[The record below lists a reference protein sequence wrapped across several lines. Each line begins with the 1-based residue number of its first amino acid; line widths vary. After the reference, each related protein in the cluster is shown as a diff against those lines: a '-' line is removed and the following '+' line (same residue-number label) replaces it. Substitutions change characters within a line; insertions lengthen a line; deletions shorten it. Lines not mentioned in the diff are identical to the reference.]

1 MSILLSKKM
10 VCLFIGICIFIIIFP
25 CNVMA
30 DVDLSKIVEIGDQV
44 MSGNN
49 VKAWKNL
56 TSEMIEEAFK
66 SNDQQY
72 VISAAQSLGYNL
84 GSESYYITSKEDA
97 ELYISLANKFKEEW
111 NDEDNLTIVTGIQ
124 TTNYEF
130 HQYLDYMEI
139 LITYATKTDFPEE
152 NDGNKNNN
160 DNDNKNDDNEPVKVD
175 NDTIFEL
182 EWDKIQ
188 PDVYGG
194 QGLSVLDDAKKL
206 YNKLMEVHYEDLS
219 DEDKEKWD
227 ERAYALIRTL
237 RNEYATGI
245 SEEMASSLESVL
257 ADDPIYT
264 NPLTDPDVKNRV
276 QTSTSVTPNTII
288 ADSEQ
293 FIKDGK
299 DSNIATINQENA
311 DTVLN
316 SIYNIMLAIG
326 ITVTVIWGLIIAI
339 KLMMSSVEEKAEYKK
354 LLWPYLVGCIVIF
367 GSFIIWKI
375 VIIIMN
381 GVM

>member
-139 LITYATKTDFPEE
+139 LITYATKADFPEE
-152 NDGNKNNN
+152 NDGNKNN
-160 DNDNKNDDNEPVKVD
+160 NDNKNDDNEPVKVD

-194 QGLSVLDDAKKL
+194 QGLSVLDDAEKL

-237 RNEYATGI
+237 RNKFATGV
-245 SEEMASSLESVL
+245 SDEMASSLEKVL

-264 NPLTDPDVKNRV
+264 NPLTVGNADQNAVN
-276 QTSTSVTPNTII
+276 VTPDTII
-288 ADSEQ
+288 SDAET
-293 FIKDGK
+293 FIQDGQ

-375 VIIIMN
+375 VIIIMS

>member
-130 HQYLDYMEI
+130 HQYLDYMET
-139 LITYATKTDFPEE
+139 LITYATETDFPEE
-152 NDGNKNNN
+152 NDSNKNNN
-160 DNDNKNDDNEPVKVD
+160 DNKNDNNEPVKVD

-194 QGLSVLDDAKKL
+194 QGLSVLDDAEKL

-237 RNEYATGI
+237 RNKFATGI
-245 SEEMASSLESVL
+245 SDEMASSLEKVL

-264 NPLTDPDVKNRV
+264 NPLTVGNADQNAVN
-276 QTSTSVTPNTII
+276 VTPDTII
-288 ADSEQ
+288 SDAET
-293 FIKDGK
+293 FIQDGQ

>member
-130 HQYLDYMEI
+130 HQYLDYMET
-139 LITYATKTDFPEE
+139 LITYATETDFPEE
-152 NDGNKNNN
+152 NDSNKNNN
-160 DNDNKNDDNEPVKVD
+160 DNKNDNNEPVKVD

-194 QGLSVLDDAKKL
+194 QGLSVLDDAEKL

-237 RNEYATGI
+237 RNKFATGV
-245 SEEMASSLESVL
+245 SDEMASSLEKVL

-264 NPLTDPDVKNRV
+264 NPLTVGNADQNAVN
-276 QTSTSVTPNTII
+276 VTPDTII
-288 ADSEQ
+288 SDAET
-293 FIKDGK
+293 FIQDGQ

-326 ITVTVIWGLIIAI
+326 ITVTVIWGLVIAI

-354 LLWPYLVGCIVIF
+354 LLWPYLIGCIVIF

>member
-1 MSILLSKKM
+1 MSILLRKKI

-130 HQYLDYMEI
+130 HQYLDYMET
-139 LITYATKTDFPEE
+139 LITYATETDFPEE
-152 NDGNKNNN
+152 NDSNKNNN
-160 DNDNKNDDNEPVKVD
+160 DNKNDNNEPVKVD

-194 QGLSVLDDAKKL
+194 QGLSVLDDAEKL

-237 RNEYATGI
+237 RNKFATGV
-245 SEEMASSLESVL
+245 SDEMASSLEKVL

-264 NPLTDPDVKNRV
+264 NPLTVGNADQNAVN
-276 QTSTSVTPNTII
+276 VTPDTII
-288 ADSEQ
+288 SDAET
-293 FIKDGK
+293 FIQDGQ

>member
-10 VCLFIGICIFIIIFP
+10 VCLFIGICVFIIIFP

-326 ITVTVIWGLIIAI
+326 ITVTVIWGLVIAI

>member
-130 HQYLDYMEI
+130 HQYLDYMET
-139 LITYATKTDFPEE
+139 LITYATETDFPEE
-152 NDGNKNNN
+152 NDSNKNNN
-160 DNDNKNDDNEPVKVD
+160 DNKNDNNEPVKVD

-194 QGLSVLDDAKKL
+194 QGLSVLDDAEKL

-237 RNEYATGI
+237 RNKFATGI
-245 SEEMASSLESVL
+245 SDEMASSLEKVL

-264 NPLTDPDVKNRV
+264 NPLTVGNADQNAVN
-276 QTSTSVTPNTII
+276 VTPDTII
-288 ADSEQ
+288 SDAET
-293 FIKDGK
+293 FIQDGQ

-354 LLWPYLVGCIVIF
+354 LLWPYLIGCIVIF

>member
-326 ITVTVIWGLIIAI
+326 ITVTVIWGLVIAI

>member
-237 RNEYATGI
+237 RNDYATGI

-326 ITVTVIWGLIIAI
+326 ITVTVIWGLVIAI

>member
-326 ITVTVIWGLIIAI
+326 ITVTVIWGLVIAI

-375 VIIIMN
+375 VIIIMS

>member
-130 HQYLDYMEI
+130 HQYLDYMET
-139 LITYATKTDFPEE
+139 LITYATETDFPEE
-152 NDGNKNNN
+152 NDSNKNNN
-160 DNDNKNDDNEPVKVD
+160 DNKNDNNEPVKVD

-194 QGLSVLDDAKKL
+194 QGLSVLDDAEKL

-237 RNEYATGI
+237 RNKFATGI
-245 SEEMASSLESVL
+245 SEEMASSLEKVL

-264 NPLTDPDVKNRV
+264 NPLTVGNADQNAVN
-276 QTSTSVTPNTII
+276 VTPDTII
-288 ADSEQ
+288 SDAET
-293 FIKDGK
+293 FIQDGQ

>member
-130 HQYLDYMEI
+130 HQYLDYMET
-139 LITYATKTDFPEE
+139 LITYATETDFPEE
-152 NDGNKNNN
+152 NDSNKNNN
-160 DNDNKNDDNEPVKVD
+160 DNKNDNNEPVKVD

-194 QGLSVLDDAKKL
+194 QGLSVLDDAEKL

-245 SEEMASSLESVL
+245 SEEMASSLEKVL

-264 NPLTDPDVKNRV
+264 NPLTVGNADQNAVN
-276 QTSTSVTPNTII
+276 VTPDTII
-288 ADSEQ
+288 SDAET
-293 FIKDGK
+293 FIQDGQ

-375 VIIIMN
+375 VIIIMS

>member
-1 MSILLSKKM
+1 MIGYVGSIN
-10 VCLFIGICIFIIIFP
+10 IGR
-25 CNVMA
+25 
-30 DVDLSKIVEIGDQV
+30 G
-44 MSGNN
+44 
-49 VKAWKNL
+49 
-56 TSEMIEEAFK
+56 IELIL
-66 SNDQQY
+66 D
-72 VISAAQSLGYNL
+72 
-84 GSESYYITSKEDA
+84 
-97 ELYISLANKFKEEW
+97 LANKFKEEW

-130 HQYLDYMEI
+130 HQYLDYMET
-139 LITYATKTDFPEE
+139 LITYATETDFPEE
-152 NDGNKNNN
+152 NDSNKNNN
-160 DNDNKNDDNEPVKVD
+160 DNKNDNNEPVKVD

-316 SIYNIMLAIG
+316 SIYNIMLAI
-326 ITVTVIWGLIIAI
+326 
-339 KLMMSSVEEKAEYKK
+339 
-354 LLWPYLVGCIVIF
+354 
-367 GSFIIWKI
+367 
-375 VIIIMN
+375 
-381 GVM
+381 

>member
-49 VKAWKNL
+49 IKACKNL

-130 HQYLDYMEI
+130 HQYLDYMET
-139 LITYATKTDFPEE
+139 LITYATETDFPEE
-152 NDGNKNNN
+152 NDSNKNNN
-160 DNDNKNDDNEPVKVD
+160 DNKNDNNEPVKVD

-194 QGLSVLDDAKKL
+194 QGLSVLDDAEKL

-245 SEEMASSLESVL
+245 SEEMASSLEKVL

-264 NPLTDPDVKNRV
+264 NPLTVGNADQNAVN
-276 QTSTSVTPNTII
+276 VTPDTII
-288 ADSEQ
+288 SDAET
-293 FIKDGK
+293 FIQDGQ

-326 ITVTVIWGLIIAI
+326 ITVTVIWGLVIAI

-354 LLWPYLVGCIVIF
+354 LLWPYLIGCIVIF

>member
-130 HQYLDYMEI
+130 HQYLDYMET
-139 LITYATKTDFPEE
+139 LITYATETDFPEE
-152 NDGNKNNN
+152 NDSNKNNN
-160 DNDNKNDDNEPVKVD
+160 DNKNDNNEPVKVD

-194 QGLSVLDDAKKL
+194 QGLSVLDDAEKL

-237 RNEYATGI
+237 RNKFATGI
-245 SEEMASSLESVL
+245 SDEMASSLEKVL

-264 NPLTDPDVKNRV
+264 NPLTVGNADQNAVN
-276 QTSTSVTPNTII
+276 VTPDTII
-288 ADSEQ
+288 SDAET
-293 FIKDGK
+293 FIQDGQ

-326 ITVTVIWGLIIAI
+326 ITVTVIWGLVIAI

-354 LLWPYLVGCIVIF
+354 LLWPYLIGCIVIF

>member
-152 NDGNKNNN
+152 NDSNKNN
-160 DNDNKNDDNEPVKVD
+160 NDNKNDDNEPVKGD

-194 QGLSVLDDAKKL
+194 QGLSVLKKKKKL

-326 ITVTVIWGLIIAI
+326 ITVTVIWGLVIAI

-375 VIIIMN
+375 VIIIMS

>member
-152 NDGNKNNN
+152 NDSNKNNN
-160 DNDNKNDDNEPVKVD
+160 DNKNDNNEPVKVD

-194 QGLSVLDDAKKL
+194 QGLSVLDDAEKL

-237 RNEYATGI
+237 RNKFATGI
-245 SEEMASSLESVL
+245 SDEMASSLEKVL

-264 NPLTDPDVKNRV
+264 NPLTVGNADQNAVN
-276 QTSTSVTPNTII
+276 VTPDTII
-288 ADSEQ
+288 SDAET
-293 FIKDGK
+293 FIQDGQ

-326 ITVTVIWGLIIAI
+326 ITVTVIWGLVIAI

-354 LLWPYLVGCIVIF
+354 LLWPYLIGCIVIF